1 MKSKILFKKGIL
13 FLGIAFLLFGCISK
27 TNSPGKNRAEKF
39 TPHPIIKEHQDVT
52 TLAIG
57 AKAPDFTLPD
67 INGIYVSL
75 KDFNKS
81 DILVIVFTCN
91 HCPTAQAYEDRI
103 ISFTSDY
110 SKKGVQVVAIM
121 PNSCAGLLLE
131 ECDYSDLDDAFE
143 NMAIRAKDK
152 GFNFPYLYDGDDQA
166 VAIKYGPTTTP
177 HAFVFDKNRILQYAG
192 RIDAHEKPGTGNGED
207 LRQAVDELLAGK
219 PVTTPVN
226 KTFGCSVKWS
236 WKSEWA
242 QKVNKDWNDKPV
254 SIEPI
259 DNNSIKELLS
269 NKTGKLLLVDVWAS
283 WCGPCVLELP
293 ELVKLQRMYGTKRKF
308 EFVTLSADKLAKE
321 EEALSVL
328 KSKNLPIRN
337 FIFIGDDQYK
347 LVDIVDPEWN
357 GALPYML
364 LIEPGGKVIYKNQGL
379 IDMLELK
386 KKIVEHP
393 LLGRYY

>member
-1 MKSKILFKKGIL
+1 
-13 FLGIAFLLFGCISK
+13 
-27 TNSPGKNRAEKF
+27 
-39 TPHPIIKEHQDVT
+39 V
-52 TLAIG
+52 
-57 AKAPDFTLPD
+57 
-67 INGIYVSL
+67 
-75 KDFNKS
+75 
-81 DILVIVFTCN
+81 VIFTCN

-103 ISFTSDY
+103 IRFTSDY
-110 SKKGVQVVAIM
+110 SKKSVQVVAIM

-131 ECDYSDLDDAFE
+131 ECDYSDLDDSFE

-152 GFNFPYLYDGDDQA
+152 NFNFSYLYDGDDQA
-166 VAIKYGPTTTP
+166 VSIKYGPATTP
-177 HAFVFDKNRILQYAG
+177 HAFVFDKNRNLQYAG

-207 LRQAVDELLAGK
+207 LRQALDELLAGK

-259 DNNSIKELLS
+259 DENGIKELLS
-269 NKTGKLLLVDVWAS
+269 NKSEKLLLINVWAS

-293 ELVKLQRMYGTKRKF
+293 EMVKLQRMFGTKRKF
-308 EFVTLSADKLAKE
+308 EFVTLSADKPSKKD
-321 EEALSVL
+321 EALSVL
-328 KSKNLPIRN
+328 KSKNLPVRN
-337 FIFIGDDQYK
+337 FIFSRDDQYK
-347 LVDIVDPEWN
+347 LIELIDPEWN
-357 GALPYML
+357 GALPYTL

-379 IDMLELK
+379 VGMLELK
-386 KKIVEHP
+386 KKIVENP

>member
-1 MKSKILFKKGIL
+1 MKPFDLLQKPA
-13 FLGIAFLLFGCISK
+13 AFLCILLLTASCISK
-27 TNSPGKNRAEKF
+27 STDKSTSEKF
-39 TPHPIIKEHQDVT
+39 IPHPVIKEHQDVT

-67 INGIYVSL
+67 MNGKSVFL
-75 KDFNKS
+75 KDFDQS

-103 ISFTSDY
+103 IKFTSDY
-110 SKKGVQVVAIM
+110 SAKGVQVVAIM

-166 VAIKYGPTTTP
+166 VSIKYGPSTTP
-177 HAFVFDKNRILQYAG
+177 HAFVFDKNRTLKYAG
-192 RIDAHEKPGTGNGED
+192 RIDAHEKPGTGNAED
-207 LRQAVDELLAGK
+207 LRQAVDEMLAGK
-219 PVTTPVN
+219 PVSTPVN

-242 QKVNKDWNDKPV
+242 KKVDKDWNEKPV

-259 DNNSIKELLS
+259 DEKGIKELLA
-269 NKTGKLLLVDVWAS
+269 NKTEKLLLIDVWAS

-293 ELVKLQRMYGTKRKF
+293 ELGKLQRMYGTKRKF
-308 EFVTLSADKLAKE
+308 EFVTLSADKPEKKD
-321 EEALSVL
+321 EALTIL
-328 KSKNLPIRN
+328 KSKNLPVRN
-337 FIFIGDDQYK
+337 FIFSRDDQYK
-347 LVDIVDPEWN
+347 LIELIDPEWN
-357 GALPYML
+357 GALPYTL

-379 IDMLELK
+379 VDMLELK
-386 KKIVEHP
+386 KKIVDHP
-393 LLGRYY
+393 LIGRYF